1 MASILDSIKG
11 FLPDQLQ
18 SGINYGDYM
27 NAQSEINRLEKMKQ
41 NEAVAAELQAQQEKK
56 MTVGQEYLDT
66 VNRIRS
72 SQGKEPFTGW
82 PEEAMGP
89 NRRVYATD
97 DRMGYPLTPEQEAM
111 YAYASPKRVV
121 QLTPEELA
129 DPNMGYPL
137 TPQQEAMYAQASPKR
152 VVQLTPEELAQYNI
166 PNAPASAPQQAQQLT
181 PQEMAKYNLA
191 NAPVDANY
199 SGSEREVMPPAV
211 QPTTQA
217 QTTAPQET
225 AQPEQAPMYPERQ
238 HEIRR
243 QAVRDKIAKAQQAAF
258 QMAQRN
264 LKDRDLILK
273 TLKDTIDTYVR
284 PEDLKSFDESA
295 SAKVIM
301 PQIDN
306 LAKIRDMSKIVYKE
320 VIAAEKEK
328 DPNKKRERLQLM
340 IPKLTQSSGTG
351 GTDAMQIGEFFLG
364 APELGDYQLWAQ
376 TLPGGAAN
384 VNNLMTYLVDP
395 KKSGFIARPDDY
407 IEKIKG
413 NYNSIAS
420 VRNERMSE
428 LEASSS
434 PEWFGRVSGLKPL
447 PLFKSGLESEL
458 EGKKPAPQA
467 APTTTLEKP
476 KRIRFEMKGGALMP
490 IQD

>member
-1 MASILDSIKG
+1 MPFSDYISEDIPRIPARPLATVVD
-11 FLPDQLQ
+11 
-18 SGINYGDYM
+18 NYF
-27 NAQSEINRLEKMKQ
+27 AR
-41 NEAVAAELQAQQEKK
+41 AQQPVLPPSED
-56 MTVGQEYLDT
+56 L
-66 VNRIRS
+66 S
-72 SQGKEPFTGW
+72 
-82 PEEAMGP
+82 
-89 NRRVYATD
+89 
-97 DRMGYPLTPEQEAM
+97 
-111 YAYASPKRVV
+111 
-121 QLTPEELA
+121 

-137 TPQQEAMYAQASPKR
+137 TPQQEALYAYASPKR

-166 PNAPASAPQQAQQLT
+166 PNAPVAAPQQAQQLT

-191 NAPVDANY
+191 NAPMDTSY
-199 SGSEREVMPPAV
+199 SGSGGDFGPEQAVMPPTA

-217 QTTAPQET
+217 QTTAPQEM

-238 HEIRR
+238 HESRR
-243 QAVRDKIAKAQQAAF
+243 QAVREKIAKAQQNAF
-258 QMAQRN
+258 RMAQQNPR
-264 LKDRDLILK
+264 DRDLIFR
-273 TLKDTIDTYVR
+273 TLKDTIDTYVN
-284 PEDLKSFDESA
+284 PEDLKSFDDSA
-295 SAKVIM
+295 SAKVII

-320 VIAAEKEK
+320 VTAAEKEK

-384 VNNLMTYLVDP
+384 VNNLMTYLADP

-420 VRNERMSE
+420 VRNERISE

-458 EGKKPAPQA
+458 EGKRVTPQTPS
-467 APTTTLEKP
+467 APTSEKP

>member
-1 MASILDSIKG
+1 MPFSDYIPDNIATRGVARPLAAVADYYMASR
-11 FLPDQLQ
+11 Q
-18 SGINYGDYM
+18 S
-27 NAQSEINRLEKMKQ
+27 A
-41 NEAVAAELQAQQEKK
+41 
-56 MTVGQEYLDT
+56 
-66 VNRIRS
+66 
-72 SQGKEPFTGW
+72 P
-82 PEEAMGP
+82 
-89 NRRVYATD
+89 
-97 DRMGYPLTPEQEAM
+97 
-111 YAYASPKRVV
+111 ASAPAP
-121 QLTPEELA
+121 TPEELA

-152 VVQLTPEELAQYNI
+152 VIQLTPEELAQYNI
-166 PNAPASAPQQAQQLT
+166 PNAPVAAPQQAQQLT

-191 NAPVDANY
+191 NAPVDTSY
-199 SGSEREVMPPAV
+199 SGSGGDFGPEETVIPPTAQPAV
-211 QPTTQA
+211 EAQPA
-217 QTTAPQET
+217 APQEM

-243 QAVRDKIAKAQQAAF
+243 QAVQNKIAKAQQNAF
-258 QMAQRN
+258 RMAQQNPR
-264 LKDRDLILK
+264 DRDLIFS
-273 TLKDTIDTYVR
+273 TLKQTIDTYVR

-320 VIAAEKEK
+320 VTAAEKEK
-328 DPNKKRERLQLM
+328 DPNKKRERLQLI

-364 APELGDYQLWAQ
+364 APELADYQLWAQ
-376 TLPGGAAN
+376 TLPGGAMS
-384 VNNLMTYLVDP
+384 VNNLMTYLTDT

-434 PEWFGRVSGLKPL
+434 PEWFERVSGLKPL
-447 PLFKSGLESEL
+447 PLFKSSLESEL

-467 APTTTLEKP
+467 APTTTSEKP
-476 KRIRFEMKGGALMP
+476 KRIRYEDKNGVMVR

>member
-1 MASILDSIKG
+1 MPLSDYIPDNIATRGVARPLAGLADYYMASRQQPPRQAMSADS
-11 FLPDQLQ
+11 D
-18 SGINYGDYM
+18 
-27 NAQSEINRLEKMKQ
+27 
-41 NEAVAAELQAQQEKK
+41 
-56 MTVGQEYLDT
+56 
-66 VNRIRS
+66 
-72 SQGKEPFTGW
+72 
-82 PEEAMGP
+82 
-89 NRRVYATD
+89 
-97 DRMGYPLTPEQEAM
+97 
-111 YAYASPKRVV
+111 
-121 QLTPEELA
+121 
-129 DPNMGYPL
+129 MGYPL
-137 TPQQEAMYAQASPKR
+137 TPQQEAMYAQASPRR
-152 VVQLTPEELAQYNI
+152 VVQLTPEELAAF
-166 PNAPASAPQQAQQLT
+166 NAQR
-181 PQEMAKYNLA
+181 
-191 NAPVDANY
+191 NAVDTSY
-199 SGSEREVMPPAV
+199 SGSGGDFGAEQPVQAV
-211 QPTTQA
+211 PVA
-217 QTTAPQET
+217 
-225 AQPEQAPMYPERQ
+225 AQPASPQQQEAAPMYPERQ
-238 HEIRR
+238 HELRR
-243 QAVRDKIAKAQQAAF
+243 QDLRSKMLATNELMTSLI
-258 QMAQRN
+258 QRN
-264 LKDRDLILK
+264 DPSQAETIRGIFKDRLDK
-273 TLKDTIDTYVR
+273 MVN

-320 VIAAEKEK
+320 VTAAEKEK

-384 VNNLMTYLVDP
+384 VNNLMTYLADP
-395 KKSGFIARPDDY
+395 KRSGFIARPDDY

-420 VRNERMSE
+420 VRNERISE

-447 PLFKSGLESEL
+447 PLFKSSLESEL
-458 EGKKPAPQA
+458 EGKKLTPQTTPAA
-467 APTTTLEKP
+467 TLEKP

>member
-1 MASILDSIKG
+1 MPLSDYIPDNIATRGVARPLAAVADYYMASRQ
-11 FLPDQLQ
+11 PTP
-18 SGINYGDYM
+18 
-27 NAQSEINRLEKMKQ
+27 AP
-41 NEAVAAELQAQQEKK
+41 A
-56 MTVGQEYLDT
+56 
-66 VNRIRS
+66 
-72 SQGKEPFTGW
+72 
-82 PEEAMGP
+82 
-89 NRRVYATD
+89 
-97 DRMGYPLTPEQEAM
+97 LTPD
-111 YAYASPKRVV
+111 
-121 QLTPEELA
+121 ELA

-137 TPQQEAMYAQASPKR
+137 TPQQEAMYAQASPRR
-152 VVQLTPEELAQYNI
+152 VMQLTPEELAQYNI
-166 PNAPASAPQQAQQLT
+166 PNAPVSAPQQAQRLT
-181 PQEMAKYNLA
+181 PQEMAKYNLP
-191 NAPVDANY
+191 NAPMDTSY
-199 SGSEREVMPPAV
+199 SGSGGDFEPEQAVMPPTA
-211 QPTTQA
+211 QPAIQA
-217 QTTAPQET
+217 QAAAPQEM

-238 HEIRR
+238 HEGRR

-264 LKDRDLILK
+264 PRDRDLIYK
-273 TLKDTIDTYVR
+273 TLKDTIDTYVN
-284 PEDLKSFDESA
+284 PEDLKSFDDSA
-295 SAKVIM
+295 SAKVII

-320 VIAAEKEK
+320 VTAAEKEK

-384 VNNLMTYLVDP
+384 VNNLMTYLADP

-420 VRNERMSE
+420 VRNERISE

-458 EGKKPAPQA
+458 EGKRVTPQTPS
-467 APTTTLEKP
+467 APTSEKP